1 MPVSGTAL
9 KLRLSVLKAK
19 YLQKKGY
26 LREQYDKL
34 QKLRTNIGR
43 IEKTLDDNEDGR
55 SSSSFSSGSPLLPA
69 SDSDGESGKE
79 IGKDQQGDK
88 DPEPKVSTP
97 RPKGAQ
103 PSKATPPPP
112 SQARGCPTCVPRPK
126 RQAGPWPSH
135 PLFLPAEVVLSTLLR
150 SRLELKLQRQQLAE
164 TRRRPT
170 TWATPTRPANCTR
183 VFRLATRSGAKPV
196 TNSEGGS
203 FASQRATGNRCASGH
218 PCRRSVSPE
227 YVAVQPKQLPVLS
240 VLSILVQLRR

>member
-112 SQARGCPTCVPRPK
+112 KSGTRVSDLRPPPKKPGGSLAKPPPVPASGSGVKHPPKVKAGAQTAKAAARRDPEAPNHMGHPNAAGELYPGFPVGHPK
-126 RQAGPWPSH
+126 RCEA
-135 PLFLPAEVVLSTLLR
+135 
-150 SRLELKLQRQQLAE
+150 
-164 TRRRPT
+164 
-170 TWATPTRPANCTR
+170 CD
-183 VFRLATRSGAKPV
+183 
-196 TNSEGGS
+196 
-203 FASQRATGNRCASGH
+203 
-218 PCRRSVSPE
+218 
-227 YVAVQPKQLPVLS
+227 
-240 VLSILVQLRR
+240 QLRRGFLRFTKGHRKPVCEWAPLQAKRQS